1 MAIPRAA
8 CPNFISE
15 RLRVMAFRS
24 GWFLVV
30 VLILCGTV
38 RGQDIV
44 AHRGASHDA
53 PENTISAFRLA
64 WEMKADAIE
73 ADFYL
78 TADKQIVCIHDKT
91 TKRVAPESPE
101 LTVADTTLEVL
112 RTLDVGRWKD
122 ARFANERIPTMQE
135 VLATVPDGK
144 RIFVEIKCGPEII
157 EPLKQ
162 QLTASGLKPEQIVI
176 ICFQQN
182 VVLESRR
189 VMPQYKANWLTGYN
203 QKKGET
209 DWTPTQANVLQALQA
224 TGATGLGSN
233 GNLKVINSAF
243 VDAVRSAGHEFHVWT
258 VNDAAAAREFQ
269 KLKVDSITTD
279 RPDLIRSTLGFN
291 GPASVK

>member
-1 MAIPRAA
+1 M
-8 CPNFISE
+8 SY
-15 RLRVMAFRS
+15 LS
-24 GWFLVV
+24 LSLLGLVV
-30 VLILCGTV
+30 VLCGTV

-44 AHRGASHDA
+44 AHRGASFDA
-53 PENTISAFRLA
+53 PENTVSSFRLA

-101 LTVADTTLEVL
+101 VSVAAATLKEL
-112 RTLDVGRWKD
+112 RVLDVGSWKG
-122 ARFANERIPTMQE
+122 ARFANERIPTLQE

-144 RIFVEIKCGPEII
+144 RIFIEIKCGPEII
-157 EPLKQ
+157 EALKH

-189 VMPQYKANWLTGYN
+189 VMPQYKVNWLTSYKQESEGS
-203 QKKGET
+203 
-209 DWTPTQANVLQALQA
+209 DWKPTQTSVLQTLKD
-224 TGATGLGSN
+224 TGATGLGSH
-233 GNLKVINSAF
+233 GNLKVINPEF
-243 VDAVRSAGHEFHVWT
+243 VAAVRAAGHEFHVWT
-258 VNDAAAAREFQ
+258 VNDADAAREFK

-279 RPDLIRSTLGFN
+279 RPDFIRSILSPKL
-291 GPASVK
+291 PASTE

>member
-1 MAIPRAA
+1 MASRN
-8 CPNFISE
+8 C
-15 RLRVMAFRS
+15 
-24 GWFLVV
+24 WFLVAV
-30 VLILCGTV
+30 VAFCGV
-38 RGQDIV
+38 ARGQDIV

-64 WEMKADAIE
+64 WEMQSDAIE

-91 TKRVAPESPE
+91 TKRVSPQSPE

-112 RTLDVGRWKD
+112 QTLDVGSWKNV
-122 ARFANERIPTMQE
+122 RFANERIPTVQE

-144 RIFVEIKCGPEII
+144 RIFVEIKCGPEIV

-162 QLTASGLKPEQIVI
+162 QLAASGLKPEQIVI
-176 ICFQQN
+176 ICFQQD
-182 VVLESRR
+182 VIRESRR

-209 DWTPTQANVLQALQA
+209 DWTPPREGVLQALRS

-233 GNLKVINSAF
+233 GNLKVIDLAF
-243 VDAVRSAGHEFHVWT
+243 VEAVRAAGHEFHVWT
-258 VNDAAAAREFQ
+258 INDADTARVLQ
-269 KLKVDSITTD
+269 GLKVDSITTD
-279 RPDLIRSTLGFN
+279 RPDLIRSTLSPN
-291 GPASVK
+291 GPPANE

>member
-1 MAIPRAA
+1 MA
-8 CPNFISE
+8 C
-15 RLRVMAFRS
+15 RS
-24 GWFLVV
+24 CWFLVV
-30 VLILCGTV
+30 VIVLCGVV

-64 WEMKADAIE
+64 WEMQADAIE

-78 TADKQIVCIHDKT
+78 TADKQIVCIHDTT
-91 TKRVAPESPE
+91 TKRVAPGSPE

-112 RTLDVGRWKD
+112 RTLDVGSWKD
-122 ARFANERIPTMQE
+122 ARFANERIPTVQE

-144 RIFVEIKCGPEII
+144 RIFVEIKCGPEIV

-162 QLTASGLKPEQIVI
+162 HLSVSGLKPDQIVI
-176 ICFQQN
+176 ICFQEN

-189 VMPQYKANWLTGYN
+189 VMPQYKANWLTGYK
-203 QKKGET
+203 QKSDDA
-209 DWTPTQANVLQALQA
+209 DWNPTQTSVLQALRA

-233 GNLKVINSAF
+233 GNLKVINPAF
-243 VDAVRSAGHEFHVWT
+243 VDAVRTAGHEFHVWT
-258 VNDAAAAREFQ
+258 INDADAARDFQ

-279 RPDLIRSTLGFN
+279 RPDYIRSILSSN
-291 GPASVK
+291 GPASNE